1 MSESLEEKVARLERR
16 YDRERKARLVAES
29 IGERETLR
37 LYEATNE
44 LRRALSLQT
53 ATLECTAD
61 GILVVDLEGKILSF
75 NQKFVEMWGIPAEV
89 IAERSDEKT
98 LNFVLGQLKEPEAF
112 LAKVMELYS
121 DPLANSFDVLEFNDG
136 RFFERYS
143 QPQMFGEES
152 GGRVWS
158 FRNITD
164 RRRAEVELEAARD
177 QALEASQLK
186 SSFVATMS
194 HEIRTPMNGV
204 IGMTGL
210 LLDTELSPEQRNY
223 AETVRTS
230 AEALLDIIND
240 ILDFSKIE
248 AGKLAL
254 ESMDFDP
261 RQVVEEVAEMLGYP
275 ASAKEIEIASL
286 IHADVPVGLRGD
298 PGRLRQVLVNLAGNA
313 IKFTHFG
320 QVTIRAALA
329 NAHGGDSFI
338 RFEISDTGIGIGDQD
353 LRLLFESFSQV
364 DSSTT
369 RKFGGTGLGL
379 AISKQLVEMMGGEIG
394 VMSEPGKGSTFWFTC
409 KFKPAIR
416 SNRPK
421 RADQLSGLRLLLV
434 DDNAANREIL
444 CHQVSAWGV
453 DASTALDGPSALE
466 KLRAAAQGGAP
477 FQAAILDMQ
486 MPGMDGLALSA
497 AISGDPALAST
508 KLVLLTSLGQVRGDA
523 QRAREAGI
531 AAYLTKPVR
540 ESYLYDCLA
549 ILTAPSDPGNHLADG
564 LVTRHSLQ
572 EARGGALPRVLIVE
586 DNAVNQMVAANI
598 LKKLGYRPDVV
609 GDGREAV
616 QALSNISYAA
626 VLMDCQMPE
635 MDGYEATTEIRK
647 REASTHHT
655 PIIAMTASAMQGDRE
670 RCLAAGM
677 DDYISKPVR
686 KDEMG
691 ATLERWVRPQI

>member
-1 MSESLEEKVARLERR
+1 MSESLEEQLARAKTR
-16 YDRERKARLVAES
+16 YLRERKARLVAES
-29 IGERETLR
+29 IAERETRR
-37 LYEATNE
+37 LWETSNE

-61 GILVVDLEGKILSF
+61 GILVVDLDGKVLSF
-75 NQKFVEMWGIPAEV
+75 NHKFIEMWGIPED
-89 IAERSDEKT
+89 IIELRDDKST
-98 LNFVLGQLKEPEAF
+98 LAFVLEQLKDPEAF
-112 LAKVMELYS
+112 LEKVRQLYA
-121 DPLANSFDVLEFNDG
+121 DTLANSFDVLEFKDG

-143 QPQMFGEES
+143 QPQMMGEES

-158 FRNITD
+158 FRDITN
-164 RRRAEVELEAARD
+164 RRIAEAELEAARD

-210 LLDTELSPEQRNY
+210 LLDTELNFEQRNY
-223 AETVRTS
+223 AETVRVS
-230 AEALLDIIND
+230 AEALLGIVND

-261 RQVVEEVAEMLGYP
+261 RQVVEEVTEMLGHP
-275 ASAKEIEIASL
+275 ASSKGIEIASL
-286 IHADVPVGLRGD
+286 IQAEIPAALRGD
-298 PGRLRQVLVNLAGNA
+298 PGRLRQILINLAGNA
-313 IKFTHFG
+313 VKFTQVG
-320 QVTIRAALA
+320 QVTIRASAT
-329 NAHGGDSFI
+329 GQIDDDFI
-338 RFEISDTGIGIGDQD
+338 VRFEISDTGIGIGAHD
-353 LRLLFESFSQV
+353 RKRLFESFSQV

-379 AISKQLVEMMGGEIG
+379 AISKQLVGMMGGEIG
-394 VMSEPGKGSTFWFTC
+394 VNSEPGKGSTFWFTC
-409 KFKPAIR
+409 RFQPAIK
-416 SNRPK
+416 SGPPK
-421 RADQLSGLRLLLV
+421 RAGELSGLRLLLV
-434 DDNAANREIL
+434 DDNAANRDIL
-444 CHQVSAWGV
+444 SRQVRAWGV
-453 DASTALDGPSALE
+453 DATTAADGPDAFK
-466 KLRAAAQGGAP
+466 KLKAAAENGAP
-477 FQAAILDMQ
+477 FEAAILDMQ

-497 AISGDPALAST
+497 AISADLALQST

-531 AAYLTKPVR
+531 SAYLTKPVR

-549 ILTAPSDPGNHLADG
+549 ILTAPPDLDRPLTDS
-564 LVTRHSLQ
+564 LVTRHTLREIHS
-572 EARGGALPRVLIVE
+572 GKLPRVLIAE
-586 DNAVNQMVAANI
+586 DNAVNQLVAVNI
-598 LKKLGYRPDVV
+598 LKQLGYRADVV
-609 GDGREAV
+609 ADGREAV
-616 QALSNISYAA
+616 QANSSISYSA

-635 MDGYEATTEIRK
+635 MDGYEATAEIRK
-647 REASTHHT
+647 RESDKQRT
-655 PIIAMTASAMQGDRE
+655 PIIAMTASAMEGDRE

-691 ATLERWVRPQI
+691 ATLERWIPAQS